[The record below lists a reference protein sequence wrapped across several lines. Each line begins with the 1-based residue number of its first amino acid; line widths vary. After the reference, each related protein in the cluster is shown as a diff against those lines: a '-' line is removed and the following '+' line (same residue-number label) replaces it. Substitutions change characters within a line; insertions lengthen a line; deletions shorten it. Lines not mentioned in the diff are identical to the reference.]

1 MSKYMLSDEDSIN
14 KINPYVQ
21 RTFSLPGAIGKPH
34 PFEEFETP
42 VEIEANLWN
51 DNTYICETGIT
62 SGDKVI
68 DTCRPSKTE
77 CRLSRPLIPGRNID
91 MGVGDSRPL
100 GAVSIDTVVQNVKGV
115 VKSMKTLDLFTIALI
130 VVIILVLS
138 SVRR

>member
-21 RTFSLPGAIGKPH
+21 RTFSLPGAVGTPH
-34 PFEEFETP
+34 PFEEFKEP

-51 DNTYICETGIT
+51 DNTHICESGIT

-77 CRLSRPLIPGRNID
+77 CRLSGPLIPGRNID
-91 MGVGDSRPL
+91 MGVRESEIYG
-100 GAVSIDTVVQNVKGV
+100 IETVIQGMKNVVKG
-115 VKSMKTLDLFTIALI
+115 MKTLDLFTIALI
-130 VVIILVLS
+130 VLIILVLS
-138 SVRR
+138 SARR

>member
-21 RTFSLPGAIGKPH
+21 RTFSLPGAVGTPH
-34 PFEEFETP
+34 PFEEFKEP

-51 DNTYICETGIT
+51 DNTYICETAIT

-68 DTCRPSKTE
+68 DACRPSKVE

-91 MGVGDSRPL
+91 MGVSESAPL
-100 GAVSIDTVVQNVKGV
+100 SIQTVVENVKNV
-115 VKSMKTLDLFTIALI
+115 VKNMKTLDLFTITLI
-130 VVIILVLS
+130 VLIILVLS
-138 SVRR
+138 SARR

>member
-21 RTFSLPGAIGKPH
+21 RTFSLPGAVGTPH
-34 PFEEFETP
+34 PFEEFEKP
-42 VEIEANLWN
+42 VEDDATLMN
-51 DNTYICETGIT
+51 DNTYICETAIT

-68 DTCRPSKTE
+68 DACRPSKAE

-91 MGVGDSRPL
+91 MGVSESAPM
-100 GAVSIDTVVQNVKGV
+100 SIQTVKTVVENVKNV
-115 VKSMKTLDLFTIALI
+115 VKNMKTLDLFTIALI
-130 VVIILVLS
+130 VTIILVLS

>member
-34 PFEEFETP
+34 PFEEFKEP
-42 VEIEANLWN
+42 VESEANLWN
-51 DNTYICETGIT
+51 DNTHICETGIT

-68 DTCRPSKTE
+68 DTCRPSKVE
-77 CRLSRPLIPGRNID
+77 CRISRPLIPGRNID
-91 MGVGDSRPL
+91 MGVDDSSLLSVEP
-100 GAVSIDTVVQNVKGV
+100 VIQSVKDV
-115 VKSMKTLDLFTIALI
+115 VKNMKTLDLFTIALI

>member
-21 RTFSLPGAIGKPH
+21 RTFSLPGAIGQPH
-34 PFEEFETP
+34 PFEEFEEP
-42 VEIEANLWN
+42 VESEANLWN
-51 DNTYICETGIT
+51 DNTHICETGIT

-68 DTCRPSKTE
+68 DTCRPSKVE
-77 CRLSRPLIPGRNID
+77 CRISRPLIPGRNID
-91 MGVGDSRPL
+91 MGVDDSSLLSVEPIIQ
-100 GAVSIDTVVQNVKGV
+100 SVKDV
-115 VKSMKTLDLFTIALI
+115 VKNMKTLDLFTIALI

>member
-68 DTCRPSKTE
+68 DTCRPSKLK
-77 CRLSRPLIPGRNID
+77 CQLSRPLLPGRNID
-91 MGVGDSRPL
+91 MGVSKQVHMGKI
-100 GAVSIDTVVQNVKGV
+100 SIMNTVKDVAKN
-115 VKSMKTLDLFTIALI
+115 MKKLDIFTLALF
-130 VVIILVLS
+130 VFIILLLS
-138 SVRR
+138 AARR

>member
-34 PFEEFETP
+34 PFEEFEEP
-42 VEIEANLWN
+42 VESEANLWN
-51 DNTYICETGIT
+51 DNTHICETGIT

-68 DTCRPSKTE
+68 DTCRPSNVE
-77 CRLSRPLIPGRNID
+77 CRISRPLIPGRNID
-91 MGVGDSRPL
+91 MGVDDSSLLSVEP
-100 GAVSIDTVVQNVKGV
+100 VIQSVKNV
-115 VKSMKTLDLFTIALI
+115 VKNMKTLDLFTIALI
-130 VVIILVLS
+130 VVTILVLS

>member
-21 RTFSLPGAIGKPH
+21 RTFSLPGAVGTPH
-34 PFEEFETP
+34 PFEEFKEP

-51 DNTYICETGIT
+51 DNTHICESGIT

-91 MGVGDSRPL
+91 MGVSESAPL
-100 GAVSIDTVVQNVKGV
+100 SIQTVVENVKNV
-115 VKSMKTLDLFTIALI
+115 VKNMKTLDLFTITLI
-130 VVIILVLS
+130 VTIILVLS